1 MTDQKM
7 AAFVCEVGLPGWRL
21 HVAQLT
27 ARPGRDLGNVMEMA
41 IEGAFKHLQR
51 SFPDGDLAR
60 SETVTL
66 VREHLGR
73 LGIDSKANPPC
84 SELLISGFIAANG
97 ISRGSLAW
105 EYLAVLT
112 AKSQAPWTVL
122 DRGNLKPPLRFTS
135 GERGLPVLEDQNGVV
150 DSPWI
155 ATSPADLESCSDPVF
170 ICYLPEELFRTIDPK
185 SHLGRV
191 VWLTFAFQFIF
202 ERSFSFKR

>member
-84 SELLISGFIAANG
+84 SELL
-97 ISRGSLAW
+97 
-105 EYLAVLT
+105 
-112 AKSQAPWTVL
+112 L